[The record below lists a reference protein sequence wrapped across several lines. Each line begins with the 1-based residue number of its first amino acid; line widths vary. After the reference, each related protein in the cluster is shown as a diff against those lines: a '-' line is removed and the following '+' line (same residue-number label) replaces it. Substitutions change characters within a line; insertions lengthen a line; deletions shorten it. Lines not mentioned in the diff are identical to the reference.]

1 MFAGGREEVHWKQM
15 GQTFELQLSEA
26 FYEDLHLNILV

>member
-26 FYEDLHLNILV
+26 FTKTCI